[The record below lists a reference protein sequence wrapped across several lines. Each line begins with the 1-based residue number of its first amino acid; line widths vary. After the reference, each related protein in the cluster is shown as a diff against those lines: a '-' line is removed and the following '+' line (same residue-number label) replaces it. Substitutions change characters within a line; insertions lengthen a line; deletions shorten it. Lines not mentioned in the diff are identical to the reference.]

1 MFFQLFS
8 KWVSFTS
15 LAMKTILNRFI
26 KCSLV
31 KCTDWANFFW
41 LFEKKWFFPFLTQH
55 LLSKKWNCSKVRK
68 SYFWWLIWAC
78 HSLFSRYRVLK
89 YQNWVKIVVF
99 TNFFL
104 LSVTFILLQILIVKF
119 LKKSLVL
126 RNGSFNLSN
135 FLHAA
140 RNWRDNGSLLVSL
153 FHGFIFKNIFP
164 LFPLFSVNQKGVFST
179 FLKMGKFY
187 VFGHEN
193 HSKRVHK
200 VRLSDMFWLDQL
212 FLTFWKKVIFNVSD
226 STFFI
231 KKIKLFKSDKKWG
244 LMADLRLP

>member
-1 MFFQLFS
+1 M
-8 KWVSFTS
+8 
-15 LAMKTILNRFI
+15 
-26 KCSLV
+26 
-31 KCTDWANFFW
+31 
-41 LFEKKWFFPFLTQH
+41 
-55 LLSKKWNCSKVRK
+55 RK
-68 SYFWWLIWAC
+68 SDFWWLIWAC
-78 HSLFSRYRVLK
+78 HSRFSRYIVLN
-89 YQNWVKIVVF
+89 YQIWLKIVVF

-104 LSVTFILLQILIVKF
+104 LSLTFILLQILIAKF

-126 RNGSFNLSN
+126 GNGSFNLSN

-140 RNWRDNGSLLVSL
+140 LNWRDNGILLVSL

-200 VRLSDMFWLDQL
+200 VSLFEMYQFGQL
-212 FLTFWKKVIFNVSD
+212 FLTFWKQMIFNVSD

-231 KKIKLFKSDKKWG
+231 KKIKLFQSEKKWVS
-244 LMADLRLP
+244 MAYLSLPKSI

>member
-1 MFFQLFS
+1 MGKNCGFY
-8 KWVSFTS
+8 
-15 LAMKTILNRFI
+15 
-26 KCSLV
+26 
-31 KCTDWANFFW
+31 
-41 LFEKKWFFPFLTQH
+41 EFFPI
-55 LLSKKWNCSKVRK
+55 V
-68 SYFWWLIWAC
+68 SYFYIT
-78 HSLFSRYRVLK
+78 
-89 YQNWVKIVVF
+89 
-99 TNFFL
+99 TNTN
-104 LSVTFILLQILIVKF
+104 SQIP
-119 LKKSLVL
+119 KKSLVL

-187 VFGHEN
+187 VFGHEI

-231 KKIKLFKSDKKWG
+231 KKIKLFKSEKKWG
-244 LMADLRLP
+244 LMADLSLP